1 MADVIKLLPDSI
13 ANQIAAG
20 EVVQRPASVVK
31 ELLENA
37 VDATAT
43 EIQTMIWNAG
53 KTAIQIVDNGMGMS
67 ETDARMCFER
77 HATSKIRDVNDLFNI
92 GTFGF
97 RGEAMA
103 SIAAV
108 ARVELKTRREENP
121 LGTELI
127 VEDSRVIGQQPVA
140 TAKGTSISVRNLF
153 FNVPARKNFLKSD
166 RIENRHITDEF
177 VRASLSVPHIGFKL
191 FIDNDLIYDLR
202 PGSFKKRVVQLFGK
216 AYEENLVE
224 LREQSDIVTIG
235 GFVAS
240 PAMARKSRGDQYL
253 ITNGRFIRSPYFNH
267 CVQGAFDGLLPADSY
282 PAFFITLQVP
292 PTRVDVN
299 VHPTKTEVKFEDE
312 RAIYAML
319 NSSIRKSINDYHL
332 APVLNF
338 DQDRATIE
346 SWAKPPGNSKL
357 QFTGGDALQGK
368 KGNRGTWTPPSGTRE
383 SQAQHSNWK
392 DLFDIPPAQE
402 SKPLTQEP
410 AWKADLAQPL
420 RHPLQV
426 GFKYLV
432 IPIKSGLAVVHQ
444 ARAHQRVLFEQFCQK
459 LDKGAVHT
467 QKKLFPEVVQF
478 STVQFRNIREYLV
491 QLKQLGFDLDI
502 FGGNALIV
510 NGVPEELIETNAEAL
525 LTHLAEGLGENP
537 VNDSLSASQRLARS
551 LAQGAAIKTGK
562 SMHSEEASSLIDQ
575 LFGCK
580 EPYYGLDGRPTIV
593 VLPID
598 ELDNKF

>member
-1 MADVIKLLPDSI
+1 MADIIKLLPDSI

-37 VDATAT
+37 VDAKAT
-43 EIQTMIWNAG
+43 DIQTMIWNAG
-53 KTAIQIVDNGMGMS
+53 KTGIQIVDNGVGMS

-77 HATSKIRDVNDLFNI
+77 HATSKIRDVHDLFNI

-127 VEDSRVIGQQPVA
+127 VEDSRLLGQQPVA
-140 TAKGTSISVRNLF
+140 TAKGTSISVKNLF

-177 VRASLSVPHIGFKL
+177 IRAALAMPQIGFKL
-191 FIDNDLIYDLR
+191 FIDNDLLYDLR
-202 PGSFKKRVVQLFGK
+202 PGNLKKRIIQLFGK

-235 GFVAS
+235 GYVAGPS
-240 PAMARKSRGDQYL
+240 MARKSRGDQYF
-253 ITNGRFIRSPYFNH
+253 ITNGRYIRSAYFNH
-267 CVQGAFDGLLPADSY
+267 CVQGAFDGLVAADSY
-282 PAFFITLQVP
+282 PAFFISLQVP
-292 PTRVDVN
+292 PNRIDVN

-319 NSSIRKSINDYHL
+319 NAAIRKSINEYHL

-346 SWAKPPGNSKL
+346 SWARPLGNSKF
-357 QFTGGDALQGK
+357 QFAGGDNSRAST
-368 KGNRGTWTPPSGTRE
+368 GNHTSWAPPTGTRQ

-392 DLFDIPPAQE
+392 DLFDIPPNHDTATPAQ
-402 SKPLTQEP
+402 QP
-410 AWKADLAQPL
+410 AWKADISQVL
-420 RHPLQV
+420 RQPLQV
-426 GFKYLV
+426 GLKYLV

-444 ARAHQRVLFEQFCQK
+444 ARAHQRVLFEQFCHK
-459 LDKGAVHT
+459 LDKGKLAS
-467 QKKLFPEVVQF
+467 QKKLFPEVVQLGA
-478 STVQFRNIREYLV
+478 VQFKNLHTYFA
-491 QLKQLGFDLDI
+491 QLKGMGIDLDV
-502 FGGNALIV
+502 FGNNALIV
-510 NGVPEELIETNAEAL
+510 NGMPEELVEANVEEV
-525 LTHLAEGLGENP
+525 LTQMAQDLSNDLSH
-537 VNDSLSASQRLARS
+537 DSLSVSHMLARS
-551 LAQGAAIKTGK
+551 LALGAAIKTGK
-562 SMHSEEASSLIDQ
+562 TMQSEEAASLIDQ
-575 LFGCK
+575 LFACK
-580 EPYYGLDGRPTIV
+580 EPYFGLDGKPTIV